1 MKKILAFSMVALV
14 SGVALAAPNIP
25 SQDYVDEVDT
35 NTRTYVD
42 ADKVSVSKDADQT
55 MNGAY
60 TVSGSL
66 SVATQPLPTSVAHV
80 VTE

>member
-14 SGVALAAPNIP
+14 SGVAFGASIP
-25 SQDYVDEVDT
+25 SQNYVDVVDA
-35 NTRTYVD
+35 NMRAYVD

-80 VTE
+80 VTD

>member
-1 MKKILAFSMVALV
+1 MKKIIAFSMVALV

-25 SQDYVDEVDT
+25 SQNYVDAVDA
-35 NTRTYVD
+35 NMRAYVD

-66 SVATQPLPTSVAHV
+66 SVATQPLPTSVAASA
-80 VTE
+80 E